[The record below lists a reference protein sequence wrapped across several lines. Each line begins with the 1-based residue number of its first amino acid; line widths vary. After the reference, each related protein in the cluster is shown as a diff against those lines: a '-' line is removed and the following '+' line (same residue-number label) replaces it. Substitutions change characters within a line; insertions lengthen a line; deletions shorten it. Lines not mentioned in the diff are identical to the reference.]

1 MSYNVQKELQKFWE
15 EEEKLIEECEKAGM
29 TGEAIDA
36 ILEYDMER
44 FRQDRAFYRRTLFVD
59 FEAVE
64 NELTENGGGMVFR
77 KYRDILA
84 IEDRYFEDR
93 YEDLIET
100 VDDPVLYKALKA
112 LTPIQRRVLG
122 LYAFDGYST
131 YAIAD
136 ILGRT
141 QPNIVQHIRLI
152 RKKMKKFL

>member
-44 FRQDRAFYRRTLFVD
+44 FRQDRAYYRRTLFVD

-112 LTPIQRRVLG
+112 LTPIQRRILG
-122 LYAFDGYST
+122 LYAFDGYT
-131 YAIAD
+131 ENEVAG
-136 ILGRT
+136 ILGT
-141 QPNIVQHIRLI
+141 SQSNINLHVKRI
-152 RKKMKKFL
+152 RKKMIES